1 MNATQATPMTP
12 SPAPPHVKQITAAQ
26 LQNLRSAGTVLH
38 LMDVRTSEERAIA
51 CIEGARHLT
60 QQAVLDLQALPRDT
74 PLVFQCHHGIR
85 SQAAAQHF
93 LGLGFTDVSNLVGGI
108 EAWSLEVDPTVPRY

>member
-1 MNATQATPMTP
+1 MTTPD
-12 SPAPPHVKQITAAQ
+12 PAPPHVKQITATQ
-26 LQNLRSAGTVLH
+26 LQGLRNAGATFH
-38 LMDVRTSEERAIA
+38 LLDVRTAGERAIA

-85 SQAAAQHF
+85 SQAAAQHY
-93 LGLGFTDVSNLVGGI
+93 LGLGFTDISNLEGGI